1 MSRKGLNIYKRKDGR
16 WEARY
21 IKSRNALGKPKYGYL
36 YASSYRE
43 VRCDLQ
49 HTLQLQGKPSGSEE
63 RTRNSTFEL
72 VSMEW
77 LDAFSINFKESTYI
91 RYRTLIE
98 CYLMPSFQTVKIEKI
113 TKEMVRKLCKHLE
126 LHGKKDKTGLSPKTI
141 SDVLSV
147 LRRILNYAGT
157 IGISVDSKVLDIRV
171 KQTQKSLPIL
181 SLPEQ
186 MILQQYLEE
195 HPDALNLGILLCLL
209 TGIRIGELC
218 ALTWEKISISERNI
232 YICQTMQRIQNRVP
246 GSKKTHIEIASPKSS
261 SANRNF
267 FMQFALVTGVRMLTI
282 MWIPVLIQFATLL
295 LAAVVA
301 AASRSYL
308 AAMLLVMIGMI
319 AALVVAAYRSYQFWP
334 MALVQADHP
343 QLNAEQ
349 VMERCKVMT
358 EGHKFDLFV
367 FDLSYLG
374 WNILS
379 LLTGGI
385 LSVLYVAPYKMIA
398 TAFVYEEMKGR
409 PVMVDDIKPSTD
421 GNGMTIAVDPKKL
434 MGIGNTGGKKPTSH
448 IPAASRAAGA
458 ALEGVAGMYAG
469 SSYPLEPNQP
479 VILGR
484 DPAYAK
490 IVFSQGAQK
499 ISRRH
504 CEVMFNS
511 QVQKYRVTD
520 FSSNGTYVNGSR
532 LPANSPVLL
541 ARGTELA
548 LGDNN
553 NIIRLS

>member
-1 MSRKGLNIYKRKDGR
+1 MDPGSDPVCYAVAGGCCCSGFSELSGGNAAGDDRHDCSSRCCGLPFISVLAYGSGAGR
-16 WEARY
+16 SSAAECRT
-21 IKSRNALGKPKYGYL
+21 GYG
-36 YASSYRE
+36 
-43 VRCDLQ
+43 
-49 HTLQLQGKPSGSEE
+49 TLQGNE
-63 RTRNSTFEL
+63 
-72 VSMEW
+72 
-77 LDAFSINFKESTYI
+77 
-91 RYRTLIE
+91 
-98 CYLMPSFQTVKIEKI
+98 
-113 TKEMVRKLCKHLE
+113 
-126 LHGKKDKTGLSPKTI
+126 
-141 SDVLSV
+141 
-147 LRRILNYAGT
+147 
-157 IGISVDSKVLDIRV
+157 
-171 KQTQKSLPIL
+171 
-181 SLPEQ
+181 
-186 MILQQYLEE
+186 
-195 HPDALNLGILLCLL
+195 
-209 TGIRIGELC
+209 
-218 ALTWEKISISERNI
+218 
-232 YICQTMQRIQNRVP
+232 
-246 GSKKTHIEIASPKSS
+246 
-261 SANRNF
+261 
-267 FMQFALVTGVRMLTI
+267 
-282 MWIPVLIQFATLL
+282 
-295 LAAVVA
+295 
-301 AASRSYL
+301 
-308 AAMLLVMIGMI
+308 
-319 AALVVAAYRSYQFWP
+319 
-334 MALVQADHP
+334 
-343 QLNAEQ
+343 
-349 VMERCKVMT
+349 T

-385 LSVLYVAPYKMIA
+385 LSVLYVAPYKMMA

-434 MGIGNTGGKKPTSH
+434 MGIGSTGGKKPTSH

-484 DPAYAK
+484 DPVYAK

-541 ARGTELA
+541 TRGTELA